1 MNASLQTTYTF
12 ETIIGLE
19 VHVQLKTKTKLFC
32 RCETTFGAAPN
43 TQVCPVCL
51 GMPGALP
58 VMNERAIELAIR
70 TGLALD
76 CSIPPMTKWD
86 RKQYFYPDLPKGY
99 QISQFDLPICADGFL
114 EVVDPANEEA
124 MCRVGIIR
132 AHLEEDA
139 GKSIHDEASG
149 SGDSRIDLNRC
160 GTPLLEIVTQPD
172 MRSAAQAKAFLTEL
186 KLLLTHLDVSDC
198 EMQEGSLRVD
208 ANVNLRIDVDGQW
221 AITPIVE
228 IKNMNSFRA
237 VERAILYEIGRQ
249 YIAWEE
255 TGATIENN
263 PKVTRGWDDDREQT
277 FAQREKEASA
287 DYRYFP
293 DPDLLPIRI
302 PVEQVDAAREA
313 LGELPAQVR
322 SRLQTQYGIK
332 AYDADVIVNQGTAM
346 ITYFE
351 TAAEVSGDGKRTSS
365 WLLQDVMR
373 TIKEEG
379 LEITKFPVSAISLG
393 DLLHRVSS
401 NKLDNARARD
411 VFAHM
416 LKNHGTVEA
425 SIEALGIE
433 AVDSSELET
442 LCQELIDAN
451 PQIVADLRG
460 GKQQAIGSLLG
471 QAKKRNPNAN
481 IQLVR
486 ETLLKMVEQ

>member
-1 MNASLQTTYTF
+1 
-12 ETIIGLE
+12 
-19 VHVQLKTKTKLFC
+19 
-32 RCETTFGAAPN
+32 
-43 TQVCPVCL
+43 
-51 GMPGALP
+51 MPGALP

>member
-1 MNASLQTTYTF
+1 
-12 ETIIGLE
+12 
-19 VHVQLKTKTKLFC
+19 
-32 RCETTFGAAPN
+32 
-43 TQVCPVCL
+43 
-51 GMPGALP
+51 
-58 VMNERAIELAIR
+58 
-70 TGLALD
+70 
-76 CSIPPMTKWD
+76 
-86 RKQYFYPDLPKGY
+86 
-99 QISQFDLPICADGFL
+99 
-114 EVVDPANEEA
+114 
-124 MCRVGIIR
+124 
-132 AHLEEDA
+132 
-139 GKSIHDEASG
+139 
-149 SGDSRIDLNRC
+149 
-160 GTPLLEIVTQPD
+160 
-172 MRSAAQAKAFLTEL
+172 
-186 KLLLTHLDVSDC
+186 
-198 EMQEGSLRVD
+198 
-208 ANVNLRIDVDGQW
+208 
-221 AITPIVE
+221 
-228 IKNMNSFRA
+228 
-237 VERAILYEIGRQ
+237 
-249 YIAWEE
+249 
-255 TGATIENN
+255 
-263 PKVTRGWDDDREQT
+263 
-277 FAQREKEASA
+277 
-287 DYRYFP
+287 
-293 DPDLLPIRI
+293 
-302 PVEQVDAAREA
+302 VEQVDAAREA